1 MAWAAVPRCA
11 HPSPGLPRGSCLEPA
26 TAPGTRPHWG
36 SAAPHSLKGIYP
48 PAGRGGQRARVDLRS
63 RPGRAVRLAHIAAA
77 PPQAPQC
84 GHRRAQRGPSTEH
97 GGERRGAARPPPM
110 HEGPQ
115 RRAQCRSQGRRRR
128 RAAAR
133 IVQSA
138 TRAPEPGPGL
148 STAGAEGTITRPP
161 PPLPPP
167 RRRCRWRA
175 APSPL
180 APSVKSSV
188 LCLAAAIV
196 RRGPVPCL
204 GRQPRETEGPRG
216 VSGCGPAG
224 SALRRGRP
232 GVGGGRGGGE
242 RPGEQGAGPTRLLEE
257 EAKQGR
263 LQPRTWRAGCE
274 ASLMVET
281 RAPAP
286 WRASPMAAPCAKA
299 LARLSRH
306 SPSVRRSPQV

>member
-1 MAWAAVPRCA
+1 MRALSGPGPPPALAALKGKPPPHPQEGNSAACQHRKRWRGQQSRAAHTPR
-11 HPSPGLPRGSCLEPA
+11 PGLPRGSCLEPA
-26 TAPGTRPHWG
+26 TAPGTRPHRG

-48 PAGRGGQRARVDLRS
+48 PAGCGGQRARVDLRS

-84 GHRRAQRGPSTEH
+84 GHQRAQRGPSTEH

-115 RRAQCRSQGRRRR
+115 RRAQRRSRGRRRR

-133 IVQSA
+133 IVHSA
-138 TRAPEPGPGL
+138 ARAPEPGPGL
-148 STAGAEGTITRPP
+148 GTADAEGTIARPP
-161 PPLPPP
+161 PPLPLPPP

-204 GRQPRETEGPRG
+204 GRRPRETEGPRG

-232 GVGGGRGGGE
+232 GVGGGRGGRE
-242 RPGEQGAGPTRLLEE
+242 RPGA
-257 EAKQGR
+257 QGR
-263 LQPRTWRAGCE
+263 GRPASWRRKRSRDASSPELGELGVRPR
-274 ASLMVET
+274 
-281 RAPAP
+281 
-286 WRASPMAAPCAKA
+286 
-299 LARLSRH
+299 
-306 SPSVRRSPQV
+306 

>member
-1 MAWAAVPRCA
+1 MGSSPAPRTPPA
-11 HPSPGLPRGSCLEPA
+11 QACLA
-26 TAPGTRPHWG
+26 GHASNRLQRPGTRPHRG
-36 SAAPHSLKGIYP
+36 SAAPHSQKGIYP

-77 PPQAPQC
+77 PPRPRSAATSEL
-84 GHRRAQRGPSTEH
+84 GEDRAPSTAGS
-97 GGERRGAARPPPM
+97 GGARRGLRRCTRA
-110 HEGPQ
+110 PQ
-115 RRAQCRSQGRRRR
+115 RRAQRRNRGRRRR

-133 IVQSA
+133 IVQPA
-138 TRAPEPGPGL
+138 ARAPEPGPGL
-148 STAGAEGTITRPP
+148 SPAGAEGTIARPP
-161 PPLPPP
+161 PPSLPLPPP

-180 APSVKSSV
+180 VPSVKSSV

-204 GRQPRETEGPRG
+204 GRRPRETEGPRG

-242 RPGEQGAGPTRLLEE
+242 RPGA
-257 EAKQGR
+257 QGR
-263 LQPRTWRAGCE
+263 GRP
-274 ASLMVET
+274 AS
-281 RAPAP
+281 
-286 WRASPMAAPCAKA
+286 
-299 LARLSRH
+299 
-306 SPSVRRSPQV
+306 